1 MPTVLVSG
9 FGPFPPHA
17 DNPSWDALIDAQPRL
32 PPQWRMDRVRL
43 DVAWQRAAEALLPK
57 LDGDVRVVI
66 AFGLADDPALRVE
79 RFAINASNA
88 LLTDIDGTRFEDD
101 TIITP
106 GPAAYTTGLPRRQL
120 LDALTGAGY
129 PAIESHF
136 AGGYLCNHTFYR
148 LMHAVA
154 DRPDIT
160 AGFVHVPPTAKL
172 ALPRTRAAME
182 LIIETVVGYSVD
194 SSAR

>member
-17 DNPSWDALIDAQPRL
+17 DNPSWDALVEAAPQL
-32 PPQWRMDRVRL
+32 PPQWRMDRIRL
-43 DVAWQRAAEALLPK
+43 DVAWQRAPETLLARF
-57 LDGDVRVVI
+57 DADVRVVI
-66 AFGLADDPALRVE
+66 AIGLADESALRVE
-79 RFAINASNA
+79 RFAVNASNA

-101 TIITP
+101 AIIAS
-106 GPAAYTTGLPRRQL
+106 GPAAYATGLPRRRL
-120 LDALTGAGY
+120 VDALTGAEY
-129 PAIESHF
+129 PTTESHF

-154 DRPDIT
+154 DRPDII
-160 AGFVHVPPTAKL
+160 AGFVHVPPTSKL
-172 ALPRTRAAME
+172 ALVRTRAAME
-182 LIIETVVGYSVD
+182 LIIETAVGYSLD